1 MVTERVVRDFPQAGE
16 RRALRPLLGAAAI
29 ALCVSVSACSGQ
41 VDRHGHLFN
50 DAELQQVQPGLSRDQ
65 VMLALGS
72 PTTSSNVGLTKV
84 DYYIGSTHKSVA
96 FLKPTVVDRR
106 VVAVY
111 YDGNASVTKVARYGL
126 KDGRVFDFISRKT
139 PTQSREVSL
148 LRQFFG
154 RLNNSQAG
162 KESKDDPFD
171 PND

>member
-1 MVTERVVRDFPQAGE
+1 MVTARIVRDFLPSGE
-16 RRALRPLLGAAAI
+16 SHLSRHMLGAAAI
-29 ALCVSVSACSGQ
+29 ALCVSVSACTGQ

-72 PTTSSNVGLTKV
+72 PTTSSNVGLSKV

-96 FLKPTVVDRR
+96 FLKPSVVDRR

-111 YDGNASVTKVARYGL
+111 YDGNATVTKVARYGL

-139 PTQSREVSL
+139 PTQNKEASL

-154 RLNNSQAG
+154 RLGERTG
-162 KESKDDPFD
+162 KKAKDDPFD
-171 PND
+171 PYD

>member
-1 MVTERVVRDFPQAGE
+1 MVTAKLVPDFLSAGQRQS
-16 RRALRPLLGAAAI
+16 RRRILAAA
-29 ALCVSVSACSGQ
+29 AVVLSVSVSACSGQ

-72 PTTSSNVGLTKV
+72 PTTSSNVGLSKV

-96 FLKPTVVDRR
+96 FLKPSVVDRR

-111 YDGNASVTKVARYGL
+111 YDGNTTVTKVARYGL

-139 PTQSREVSL
+139 PTQAKEASL

-154 RLNNSQAG
+154 RFGDRKA
-162 KESKDDPFD
+162 KKAKDDVFD
-171 PND
+171 PDD